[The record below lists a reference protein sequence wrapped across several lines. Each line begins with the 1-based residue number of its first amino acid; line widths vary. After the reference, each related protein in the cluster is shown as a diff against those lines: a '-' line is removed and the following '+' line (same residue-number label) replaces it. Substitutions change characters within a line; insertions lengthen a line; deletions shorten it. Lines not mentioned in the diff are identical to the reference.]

1 MGQSTPRSLAARTSV
16 NGRALSIRATL
27 GVLAAV
33 VSLGLV
39 AQAAEAGQ
47 RCRAPR
53 ELVHFKAPLLRMA
66 RVMKTDKVVRIAAL
80 GSSSTEGVGA
90 SSKKAC
96 YPSQLQAEL
105 DRRFPGKSFH
115 VANLGVGGQLARDM
129 LARIDTQVLP
139 QKPSLVIWQTGVN
152 DALRN
157 VGIDGFRAA
166 LARGVDKILAQGV
179 DVVLLDMQYFPR
191 GEKLPAYKEYLRVMR
206 QVAEERKIPILH
218 RYDIMKHFVTTAQF
232 TQAQMLSSDKFHQN
246 DFGYGC
252 LSDLLADAIEGD
264 LKERAPQSPIQKAS
278 TPVPATPIRT
288 TAVH

>member
-1 MGQSTPRSLAARTSV
+1 MGERTPRSLAAVTSIF
-16 NGRALSIRATL
+16 GRASAIGATL
-27 GVLAAV
+27 GALAALTA
-33 VSLGLV
+33 LGSM
-39 AQAAEAGQ
+39 ASAAEAGQ

-66 RVMKTDKVVRIAAL
+66 RVMKTEKVIRIAAL
-80 GSSSTEGVGA
+80 GSSSTEGIGA

-105 DRRFPGKSFH
+105 DRRFPDKSFQ
-115 VANLGVGGQLARDM
+115 VANLGIGGQLARDM

-166 LARGVDKILAQGV
+166 LARGVDKILAQGI

-191 GEKLPAYKEYLRVMR
+191 GEKLPVYKEYLRVMR

-232 TQAQMLSSDKFHQN
+232 TQSQMLSSDKFHQN

-264 LKERAPQSPIQKAS
+264 LKDRSPQTLIQKAS
-278 TPVPATPIRT
+278 TPATPIRT
-288 TAVH
+288 TQVH